1 MVSVVALIA
10 GAANAGPLAFTGQL
24 LLAIESVD
32 RILGLS
38 VAGTGI
44 ATIDGLHVTGLA
56 LPAGAFATAGRAVA
70 LGDPNLAPLDGL
82 QLSFAN
88 GAGAFAPTS
97 EGRLGGVM
105 PLLGVAK
112 VCLFGTCRQPVAN
125 LTVPL
130 TPVGGGGQAT
140 GSKIGLNLTVT
151 GGPWTTGSQMLPGN
165 IGLLETVSGFAHG
178 PASATRTAGQAGGSL
193 QLVTPV
199 TVNTNLG
206 VDGPNRGFAI
216 LSLHFAPEPA
226 TALLVAAGATG
237 LAWRVREASARSE
250 PKRAKSTTR

>member
-1 MVSVVALIA
+1 VVLGVALLA
-10 GAANAGPLAFTGQL
+10 SDANAGPLAFSGQL

-32 RILGLS
+32 RILGVG
-38 VAGTGI
+38 VAGTGV
-44 ATIDGLHVTGLA
+44 ATIDGLRVTGLA
-56 LPAGAFATAGRAVA
+56 LPAGAFSTAGRAIA
-70 LGDPNLAPLDGL
+70 LGDPNLAPLDGI

-97 EGRLGGVM
+97 GGRLAGVM

-112 VCLFGTCRQPVAN
+112 VCLFGTCLHPPVAN

-130 TPVGGGGQAT
+130 TPVGAGGQAAAA
-140 GSKIGLNLTVT
+140 KLGLNLTVI
-151 GGPWTTGSQMLPGN
+151 GGPWTTGSQRLPGN

-178 PASATRTAGQAGGSL
+178 PASATSTAGQASGSL

-216 LSLHFAPEPA
+216 LSLHFVPEPA
-226 TALLVAAGATG
+226 TALLIAGG
-237 LAWRVREASARSE
+237 LAGLLWRGARC
-250 PKRAKSTTR
+250 